1 MNIHKTNKIGVMLAK
16 SGFIGGN
23 KMINKIKNTPPM
35 DSTGAFTVN
44 TNLLRHNPKS
54 KIIRVSK
61 SVIDACKLIDIESIR
76 ENIDASNFNFI
87 SLFVLLDNDKSG
99 IIKVERY
106 GSDFSFIMINNLND
120 YGAKLEY
127 TYNTYSFIS
136 KGFYIEKDEIPE
148 EGSVLI
154 NYEKSV
160 FVVQL
165 LTYLIFGDIT
175 EKYLQAKAKTQ
186 IGLTR
191 IFNNSNLNITFCDSL
206 WKQRIRAD
214 GFKVS
219 GHFRLQACGEGWMK
233 RKLIWIEEYEKH
245 GYNRMATVEMQ

>member
-106 GSDFSFIMINNLND
+106 GSDFSFLMINNLND
-120 YGAKLEY
+120 
-127 TYNTYSFIS
+127 
-136 KGFYIEKDEIPE
+136 
-148 EGSVLI
+148 
-154 NYEKSV
+154 
-160 FVVQL
+160 
-165 LTYLIFGDIT
+165 
-175 EKYLQAKAKTQ
+175 
-186 IGLTR
+186 
-191 IFNNSNLNITFCDSL
+191 
-206 WKQRIRAD
+206 
-214 GFKVS
+214 
-219 GHFRLQACGEGWMK
+219 
-233 RKLIWIEEYEKH
+233 
-245 GYNRMATVEMQ
+245 